1 MTTTTTRDAWE
12 RHPNIR
18 GPAGLMLHI
27 HDSFRRES
35 EALLAESASSSPNRA
50 RIRSGFGELAS
61 VLHAHHHAEE
71 MLLFPRLTRAGLG
84 AAELE
89 SDHRRL
95 LAAIE
100 AVERVLA
107 TNAEA
112 TTVLRELDDLL
123 RSHLDAE
130 ESVSIPYLLEHPWI

>member
-1 MTTTTTRDAWE
+1 
-12 RHPNIR
+12 
-18 GPAGLMLHI
+18 MLQI

-35 EALLAESASSSPNRA
+35 EVLLAESTSASPNRA
-50 RIRSGFGELAS
+50 RLRSRFADLAS

-71 MLLFPRLTRAGLG
+71 LLLFPRLAQAGLG
-84 AAELE
+84 AVELE

-100 AVERVLA
+100 AVERVLV
-107 TNAEA
+107 TDAEA